1 MSSEID
7 TDQQVN
13 MGDEQASNCLSE
25 NVCFAL
31 YTAGNALVRAY
42 RPLLDECGLTYPQY
56 LVMQALW
63 LNDGVSLTQLSM
75 ATRLDLG
82 TLTPIVKRL
91 EVKGFLNR
99 RIDTEDERKK
109 VIQTTSEGLTL
120 KQEALALK
128 QVLLNKV
135 SLNEAEIESL
145 RNLCMTLIDDLNN
158 KE

>member
-1 MSSEID
+1 MTKD
-7 TDQQVN
+7 TELSNNV
-13 MGDEQASNCLSE
+13 DEDDSRQCLSD

-63 LNDGVSLTQLSM
+63 LNDGVSLTQLSL

-91 EVKGFLNR
+91 EVKALLKR
-99 RIDTEDERKK
+99 RVDAEDERKK
-109 VIQTTSEGLTL
+109 VINATATGIAL
-120 KQEALALK
+120 KQQALALK
-128 QVLLNKV
+128 QVLLEKV
-135 SLNEAEIESL
+135 SLSEQEIESF
-145 RNLCMTLIDDLNN
+145 RSMCMTLTDDLNT
-158 KE
+158 K

>member
-1 MSSEID
+1 MS
-7 TDQQVN
+7 TD
-13 MGDEQASNCLSE
+13 DRQASSCLSD

-63 LNDGVSLTQLSM
+63 LNDGVSLTQLSQ

-91 EVKGFLNR
+91 ENKDLLIR
-99 RIDTEDERKK
+99 AIDAEDERKK
-109 VIQTTSEGLTL
+109 AIRTTPEGLAL

-128 QVLLNKV
+128 QVLLDKV
-135 SLNEAEIESL
+135 TLSEPEIESL
-145 RNLCMTLIDDLNN
+145 RKMCMTLTQDLNR